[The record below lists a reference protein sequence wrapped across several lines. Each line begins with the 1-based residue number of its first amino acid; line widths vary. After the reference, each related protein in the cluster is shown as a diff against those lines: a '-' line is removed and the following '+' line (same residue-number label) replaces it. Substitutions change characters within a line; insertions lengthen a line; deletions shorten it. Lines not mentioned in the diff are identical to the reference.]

1 MSSQNLER
9 QRIYQVWPAKNKFYC
24 GGRLVFGPDASSL
37 LLTTCMIGGP
47 AIAFSIRMAYLISHR
62 HPFFH
67 SLTLIGAILLTF
79 MAFTFLFLTSSRD
92 PGIIPRNKQVSE
104 AEIPD
109 VTTQSTEWVTS
120 KLGSVKLPRTK
131 DVMVNGFTV
140 KSEVLR
146 YLSAI
151 SSSSCLFTAQSAI
164 TVSKGLIITVLGLVS
179 ASPLRNYPFFVCF
192 LSCSTLLCIYV
203 FVFSWVSMLKV
214 HGEFYVV
221 LADDLILGVLG
232 LYCFVS
238 VWFVGGLTVFHFYL
252 ICTNQTTCEIFGT
265 ITTRRKTLTERG
277 S

>member
-1 MSSQNLER
+1 
-9 QRIYQVWPAKNKFYC
+9 
-24 GGRLVFGPDASSL
+24 
-37 LLTTCMIGGP
+37 
-47 AIAFSIRMAYLISHR
+47 
-62 HPFFH
+62 
-67 SLTLIGAILLTF
+67 
-79 MAFTFLFLTSSRD
+79 
-92 PGIIPRNKQVSE
+92 VSE

-140 KSEVLR
+140 KVKFCDTCQLYRPPRAFHCSICNNCVQR
-146 YLSAI
+146 FDHHCPWVGQCIA
-151 SSSSCLFTAQSAI
+151 
-164 TVSKGLIITVLGLVS
+164 LVS
-179 ASPLRNYPFFVCF
+179 LTINSHFLDKELSKIYELICYLRAFVLQRNYPFFVCF

-252 ICTNQTTCEIFGT
+252 ICTNQARFF
-265 ITTRRKTLTERG
+265 
-277 S
+277 SF